1 MAEKLKPCPFCGGD
15 VKIINAE
22 ELTIN
27 HHQSGGERMKGDCQL
42 TKRTQITEFL
52 SDTLVR
58 TRLTGMGKYYARE
71 VTFDYGSGKGKQI
84 RIDFVQFKPE
94 NQYSISGIEKGEF
107 ICYEIKS
114 CIEDVLSGHGLNA
127 EGERN
132 YIVTTMKTYKK
143 IIELEQKGK
152 KVIPHEFGVMVA
164 CHSDRF
170 SEFENPTPLSRGN
183 DWRLEII
190 QNASLKYRKRSI
202 AEMLFCMLRSG
213 K

>member
-1 MAEKLKPCPFCGGD
+1 MS
-15 VKIINAE
+15 
-22 ELTIN
+22 LT
-27 HHQSGGERMKGDCQL
+27 ERPK
-42 TKRTQITEFL
+42 ITEFL
-52 SDTLVR
+52 SDLLVT

-84 RIDFVQFKPE
+84 RVDFVQFKPE

-170 SEFENPTPLSRGN
+170 SEFENPTPISYSDG
-183 DWRLEII
+183 WRLEVIK
-190 QNASLKYRKRSI
+190 QASLKYRKRSMN
-202 AEMLFCMLRSG
+202 ELLFCMLRSG
-213 K
+213 R

>member
-1 MAEKLKPCPFCGGD
+1 
-15 VKIINAE
+15 
-22 ELTIN
+22 
-27 HHQSGGERMKGDCQL
+27 MKEDCQL

-52 SDTLVR
+52 SDTLVK
-58 TRLTGMGKYYARE
+58 TRLTGMGKHYARE